1 MLEKMHNV
9 LLKETRERL
18 PSLREIEKHRLLE
31 ATRKV
36 DVVMNKIEVGNI
48 TDMNV
53 LVYVDA
59 VVITE
64 MLGVKN
70 RKSTG
75 MEPWWNR
82 RMVAQVKQLNKDLGQ
97 INTLIKRKKIEKKY
111 KDGLERRYKMK
122 RRGLPVT

>member
-1 MLEKMHNV
+1 MHEKMHNV
-9 LLKETRERL
+9 LLKETRE
-18 PSLREIEKHRLLE
+18 REIEKHRLLE

>member
-9 LLKETRERL
+9 LLKETRE
-18 PSLREIEKHRLLE
+18 REIEKHRLLE

>member
-9 LLKETRERL
+9 LLKETRE
-18 PSLREIEKHRLLE
+18 REIEKHRLLE

-97 INTLIKRKKIEKKY
+97 INTLIKRKNTEKKY